1 MSNYRPSLGPL
12 ALLPLILSG
21 CGSASSGT
29 DDSYRFD
36 LPPAAVRAQVLK
48 LADCPSPLARLKIA
62 APARRIAQTDLDTIT
77 LTVRA
82 NDSAAVIVL
91 RFRLQS
97 VGEQG
102 KPITLLRLH
111 LSVPDAA
118 KELELGEGQLL
129 TPLAF
134 TKQLGE
140 ALKTYFELGDG
151 HDTARPFDNTA
162 KLAAQCNKIGRLL
175 DDGAVL
181 ISPALAETLHRQRK
195 RDALN
200 WLFKDNYKLRT
211 NGKNGVN
218 WDFGSDYN
226 Y

>member
-1 MSNYRPSLGPL
+1 MTNVPPSLRPL
-12 ALLPLILSG
+12 ALLPVILAG

-29 DDSYRFD
+29 DNSYRFD

-62 APARRIAQTDLDTIT
+62 APARRITQTDPDTIA
-77 LTVRA
+77 LTVPA
-82 NDSAAVIVL
+82 SDSAAAIVM
-91 RFRLQS
+91 RFRLQN

-151 HDTARPFDNTA
+151 HATARPFDNTA

-181 ISPALAETLHRQRK
+181 ISPALAETLQRQRK

-211 NGKNGVN
+211 DGKDGAD
-218 WDFGSDYN
+218 WDVGGDYN

>member
-1 MSNYRPSLGPL
+1 MVNVPLSLRL
-12 ALLPLILSG
+12 VALLPLILGG
-21 CGSASSGT
+21 CGAVSST
-29 DDSYRFD
+29 THDSYRFD

-48 LADCPSPLARLKIA
+48 LADCPSPLARLKIVA
-62 APARRIAQTDLDTIT
+62 APRRIAQIGPDTIT
-77 LTVRA
+77 LTVPA
-82 NDSAAVIVL
+82 ADSAAVIVL

-97 VGEQG
+97 VGEPG
-102 KPITLLRLH
+102 TPSTLLRMH
-111 LSVPDAA
+111 LSVPAAA

-134 TKQLGE
+134 TKQLGD
-140 ALKTYFELGDG
+140 ALDTYFALGDG
-151 HDTARPFDNTA
+151 HDTARPFGNTA
-162 KLAAQCNKIGRLL
+162 RLAAQCSKIGRLL

-181 ISPALAETLHRQRK
+181 ISPALAETLHRQHK

-211 NGKNGVN
+211 NGADSAD
-218 WDFGSDYN
+218 WDAGGDYN